1 MPETALNSGDT
12 AWILTSAA
20 LVLLMLPGL
29 ALFYGGMTRSK
40 SVLNMLMMV
49 MGALCLVG
57 ILWILY
63 GYSMTFGEGGPF
75 SPTPSSTSGWK
86 A

>member
-1 MPETALNSGDT
+1 MAETALNTGDT
-12 AWILTSAA
+12 AWVLTSAA

-40 SVLNMLMMV
+40 GVLNMFMMV
-49 MGALCLVG
+49 FGALVLVG
-57 ILWILY
+57 VLWVLY
-63 GYSMTFGEGGPF
+63 GYSMTFAPDGGLFISNPF
-75 SPTPSSTSGWK
+75 